1 MLQDLLTGSKAVQ
14 LAFVLPK
21 RSTEGCCLHPG
32 QGGAHFGH
40 LTRLR
45 TLELDSQV
53 GGAGAAGFNAQLAGL
68 PPSLQR
74 LTLQASPRA
83 VPSSLPASV
92 LS

>member
-1 MLQDLLTGSKAVQ
+1 VQ
-14 LAFVLPK
+14 LDFFVTDTQSDSAMMSALD
-21 RSTEGCCLHPG
+21 

-53 GGAGAAGFNAQLAGL
+53 GGAGAAGFNARLAGL

-74 LTLQASPRA
+74 LSLQARTRCSCWLSQ
-83 VPSSLPASV
+83 SSCLLCDLV
-92 LS
+92 DVIR